1 MSDDFLG
8 DRRKALEDQFFAQQD
23 QKLLEQLRERE
34 ATQAAVEAL
43 RNASG
48 VADEAVLNKLVELG
62 IHSDTL
68 AALALIPLV
77 AVAWADG
84 VVEPKERSAVL
95 SAAAEAGVDDGDVSH
110 QLLGSW
116 LDARPGRELIDAWRD
131 YIRGL
136 CEHLDPVARAA
147 LKQEL
152 LGRAR
157 QVAEAAGGFLGYG
170 NKVSQQEEDVLAEL
184 ERAFS

>member
-1 MSDDFLG
+1 MSDEFLG
-8 DRRKALEDQFFAQQD
+8 DRRKALEDQFFAKQD
-23 QKLLEQLRERE
+23 QKLLEQLRAR
-34 ATQAAVEAL
+34 AAAQTAIEAL
-43 RNASG
+43 RKVSG
-48 VADEAVLNKLVELG
+48 VTDEAVLNKLVELG
-62 IHSDTL
+62 ICSDTL
-68 AALALIPLV
+68 AALSLIPLV

-84 VVEPKERSAVL
+84 TVEANERKAVL
-95 SAAAEAGVDDGDVSH
+95 SAAAEAGVDEGDLSH
-110 QLLGSW
+110 ELLGSW

-136 CEHLDPVARAA
+136 SEQLDPVARGA
-147 LKQEL
+147 LKHEL
-152 LGRAR
+152 LDRAR